1 MSSVPETEYKR
12 EQQRLSR
19 PQAVILCGLQGAGK
33 SSFCREHY
41 WDSHIRIN
49 YDMLR
54 TRHREALLLT
64 ACLEARQSLVVD
76 ATNPTAADR
85 ARYIEPCRR
94 AGFRVVGVEF
104 RIDTELACL
113 RNAARSGRARVP
125 DKAIFATAAKLEPLA
140 FSEGFDEIWWVLSG
154 SDGFRVFAARPHTG
168 ERPGGGDEGRTG
180 TGVIAGTNAETNIRI
195 SRRGG
200 KLSAAAE
207 PA

>member
-1 MSSVPETEYKR
+1 MSSVLET
-12 EQQRLSR
+12 EQQRPSR
-19 PQAVILCGLQGAGK
+19 PEAVILCGVQGAGK
-33 SSFCREHY
+33 RSFCREYY

-54 TRHREALLLT
+54 TRHREGLLLS
-64 ACLEARQSLVVD
+64 ACLDARQALVVD

-104 RIDTELACL
+104 RIDTELARL

-125 DKAIFATAAKLEPLA
+125 DKAIFATAGKLEPLA

-154 SDGFRVFAARPHTG
+154 VDGFRVFAARPHSGEPQTG
-168 ERPGGGDEGRTG
+168 PEMGEACA
-180 TGVIAGTNAETNIRI
+180 GVTPRV
-195 SRRGG
+195 SRRAG
-200 KLSAAAE
+200 KLSGSAE
-207 PA
+207 RQ